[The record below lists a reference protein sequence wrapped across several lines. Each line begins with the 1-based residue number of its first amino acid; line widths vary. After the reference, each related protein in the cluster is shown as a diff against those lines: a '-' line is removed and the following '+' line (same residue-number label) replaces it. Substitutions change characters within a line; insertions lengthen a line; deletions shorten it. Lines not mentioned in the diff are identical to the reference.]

1 MNREMEA
8 RPAVWAAVIEYYGS
22 DYSQWAI
29 RWLTEDQEDAKIGD
43 VLRPSYEWD
52 IENDVSCHATTG
64 EMLPGTCGVE
74 LIEGTLD
81 EIEEAISTAPYCGK
95 IALIAGDFAGYGND
109 PKEVYLEN
117 ARVMGL

>member
-8 RPAVWAAVIEYYGS
+8 RLAVWATVIEYYGS
-22 DYSQWAI
+22 DYNQWAI

-52 IENDVSCHATTG
+52 IENDVSCHVTTG

-81 EIEEAISTAPYCGK
+81 EIEEAISTAPYYGK
-95 IALIAGDFAGYGND
+95 IALIAGDFAGYGDD